1 MKRLERVPFFEYRLM
16 PIFVS
21 LNSLACDKEC
31 ENRNGA
37 DELHGK

>member
-1 MKRLERVPFFEYRLM
+1 M

-37 DELHGK
+37 DELHSKQRRKPY